1 MRRIAA
7 AILIAMIVVCFAG
20 CGGGSE
26 ESATSSDAVSL
37 LLASTEAMSEL
48 KGYRMNGS
56 LSMGMGDD
64 GAGSQSEPISMD
76 IEAEVQNVDG
86 EMRQH
91 MFVTISGY
99 EVEAYIIDG
108 VYYQNI
114 PGQGW
119 QKSSV
124 AANQMQGLSLGMVD
138 ATQMEMMAQMAK
150 ASEVF
155 EEDDETVALFIQLDR
170 EYFQASMELYLDYME
185 ETAQQVPE
193 GWNEMVDA
201 ITDFQAEIR
210 IWVTKP
216 DNLFERMDMTYM
228 MSGLP
233 QVGTITS
240 TMDVNFSD
248 YDMDIVVELPP
259 EAEQAPEVELAQ

>member
-7 AILIAMIVVCFAG
+7 AILIALLVISFAG
-20 CGGGSE
+20 CGGGSD

-37 LLASTEAMSEL
+37 LLASTQAMSEL

-56 LSMGMGDD
+56 ISLGMDA
-64 GAGSQSEPISMD
+64 AGSQGDAISMD
-76 IEAEVQNVDG
+76 VEAEIQNSDG

-91 MFVTISGY
+91 MFVSISGY
-99 EVEAYIIDG
+99 EVEAYIIG
-108 VYYQNI
+108 GIYYQNV

-138 ATQMEMMAQMAK
+138 AAQMEMMAQMAK
-150 ASEVF
+150 NSEIF
-155 EEDDETVALFIQLDR
+155 EEDDGTVALSIQLDQD
-170 EYFQASMELYLDYME
+170 YFQASMDLYYDYME
-185 ETAQQVPE
+185 ETGQQVPE
-193 GWNEMVDA
+193 DWNDMVEA

-216 DNLFERMDMTYM
+216 DNLFKRMEMTYE

-233 QVGTITS
+233 QVGTVTS
-240 TMDVNFSD
+240 SMDVSFSD
-248 YDMDIVVELPP
+248 YNEDIVVELPP